1 MPAKDYVID
10 VCKNSDAEELKKL
23 VAASTAYWTS
33 EAKQYKLL
41 SDDEAGDYL
50 RVFASSIKDG
60 IYKPG
65 KSTPWDGD
73 VVLVY
78 ER

>member
-10 VCKNSDAEELKKL
+10 VCKNSDTEELKKL

-41 SDDEAGDYL
+41 SDDEA
-50 RVFASSIKDG
+50 
-60 IYKPG
+60 
-65 KSTPWDGD
+65 
-73 VVLVY
+73 
-78 ER
+78 